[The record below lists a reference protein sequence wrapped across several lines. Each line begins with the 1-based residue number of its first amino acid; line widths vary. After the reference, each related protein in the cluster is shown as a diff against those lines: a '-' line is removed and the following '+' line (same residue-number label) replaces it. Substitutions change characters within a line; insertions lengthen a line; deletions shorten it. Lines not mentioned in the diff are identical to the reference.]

1 MLRKFGL
8 LLGLTA
14 LEGEEPQ
21 SRVRSEIDKET
32 VRNAD
37 PEAKRNR
44 NGENVPALA
53 ALPSGAG

>member
-1 MLRKFGL
+1 M
-8 LLGLTA
+8 LGLTA

-21 SRVRSEIDKET
+21 SRVRSEIDKKA